1 MTNSNGILRPRR
13 STARYSQS
21 DPGSYFPPS
30 TSLFTLSKSPAEATT
45 TSKRRPR
52 KPNSSLA
59 TRVNVATAK
68 ASTADERR
76 KAKIASL
83 MAVARV
89 QKATRDN
96 APGPGPR
103 NRALKAL
110 EKATTEAA
118 VEMPPPP
125 APGRRVTRSGD
136 KNGRRDSATGGNV
149 EALEEVIGR
158 RKTAVKQRQS
168 FAMAKRTW
176 TMLEASTGG
185 TVADRV
191 VSRAVLKTENEA
203 REAALRQP

>member
-1 MTNSNGILRPRR
+1 MTDSNGILRPRR

-21 DPGSYFPPS
+21 DPGSYYPPS

-52 KPNSSLA
+52 KPTSSLA
-59 TRVNVATAK
+59 TRVNDATAK

-96 APGPGPR
+96 APGPGPL
-103 NRALKAL
+103 NRAIKSL
-110 EKATTEAA
+110 EKATMEAA
-118 VEMPPPP
+118 VEMPPPFV
-125 APGRRVTRSGD
+125 PGKKVTRSGD
-136 KNGRRDSATGGNV
+136 KDGRRDSAMSGRT
-149 EALEEVIGR
+149 EAVEEVVGK

-168 FAMAKRTW
+168 FAMARRTW
-176 TMLEASTGG
+176 TMLEASTRG

-191 VSRAVLKTENEA
+191 VSRAVLKAENEA
-203 REAALRQP
+203 REAALREQ